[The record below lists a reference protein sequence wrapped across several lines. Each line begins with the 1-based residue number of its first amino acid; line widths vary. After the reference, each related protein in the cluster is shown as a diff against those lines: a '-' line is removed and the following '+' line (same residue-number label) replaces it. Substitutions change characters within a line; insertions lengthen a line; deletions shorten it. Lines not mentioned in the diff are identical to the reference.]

1 MRNICLWAIV
11 TFALQ
16 LGSSAALGH
25 QATEK
30 CAGLLGCLGCCGG
43 LAWFITA
50 NVFVFREQG
59 VACSA
64 FSLYNYELWL
74 FNWRCVVAIWGIW
87 GATMVLGCLYTCCC
101 ARKAIDSAS
110 KEVIYTDNQQTVV
123 MMN

>member
-74 FNWRCVVAIWGIW
+74 FNWRCVVAIWSIY
-87 GATMVLGCLYTCCC
+87 GATLVLGCLYTLYTCCC
-101 ARKAIDSAS
+101 AGKTI
-110 KEVIYTDNQQTVV
+110 VIYDGNQQTVV
-123 MMN
+123 TMN